1 MKNTIKKIFVMGFS
15 VALTGLTPVFEVQN
29 PKVPDFEPL
38 SQLVAVQSHSLLPIA
53 SPETPK
59 RVVSKVLVVITAYS
73 STVSQTDDTPF
84 ITASG
89 TQVRDGIVATNILP
103 MGTMIKIPDLYGDR
117 VFVVED
123 RMHPRKNYQ
132 VDIWFPE
139 YLDALNFG
147 AKYSYIE
154 VLGS

>member
-1 MKNTIKKIFVMGFS
+1 M
-15 VALTGLTPVFEVQN
+15 
-29 PKVPDFEPL
+29 
-38 SQLVAVQSHSLLPIA
+38 A
-53 SPETPK
+53 SPETPQ
-59 RVVSKVLVVITAYS
+59 RVVSKVLVVVTAYS
-73 STVSQTDDTPF
+73 STTWQTDDTPF

-103 MGTMIKIPDLYGDR
+103 MGTKIKIPDLYGER

-139 YLDALNFG
+139 YSDALNFG
-147 AKYSYIE
+147 AKYEYIE

>member
-1 MKNTIKKIFVMGFS
+1 MGFS
-15 VALTGLTPVFEVQN
+15 VALTGFPPVFDVQN
-29 PKVPDFEPL
+29 SKALDFEPP

-73 STVSQTDDTPF
+73 STVWQTDDTPF

-132 VDIWFPE
+132 VDIWFPD
-139 YLDALNFG
+139 YLTALNFG

>member
-1 MKNTIKKIFVMGFS
+1 MKHIKKHTFILGFS
-15 VALTGLTPVFEVQN
+15 ALLTGFLPLFSFQATDSVSL
-29 PKVPDFEPL
+29 EPPSNL
-38 SQLVAVQSHSLLPIA
+38 LVAQSHSLLPIA
-53 SPETPK
+53 SPETPQK
-59 RVVSKVLVVITAYS
+59 VVSKVLVVVTAYS

-89 TQVRDGIVATNILP
+89 TTVRNGIVATNILP
-103 MGTMIKIPDLYGDR
+103 MGTKIKIPELYGDR

-132 VDIWFPE
+132 VDIWFQE
-139 YLDALNFG
+139 YVDALNFG
-147 AKYSYIE
+147 AKYAYIE

>member
-1 MKNTIKKIFVMGFS
+1 MGFS
-15 VALTGLTPVFEVQN
+15 VALTGFPPVFDVQN
-29 PKVPDFEPL
+29 SKALDFEPP

-73 STVSQTDDTPF
+73 STIWQTDDTPF

-139 YLDALNFG
+139 YSDALNFG